1 MYIYTHIH
9 MIHRPAKEE
18 RGSAATGPPSSL
30 YVIPSGIYL
39 FVILARVSV
48 HRTRGL
54 FWMFVGLFW
63 VTTGLC
69 WGCESECTALCLRSR
84 TLSILWRAR
93 RNARTNAHT
102 HTHTQKHTH
111 KRTFRNT
118 CTHAHVSIFV
128 FTQKTS
134 SQTLSL
140 SRVRALSHEQ
150 SVILSYFPLKLSFSL
165 FFSSQNQ
172 HIEKS
177 PVYIQLHMWKSPIY
191 MYMKSK
197 KNLICTYMQTLNSP
211 A

>member
-102 HTHTQKHTH
+102 HTHSETHTQKNFQKHMHTRARKH
-111 KRTFRNT
+111 ICIYPKDLF
-118 CTHAHVSIFV
+118 ADA
-128 FTQKTS
+128 
-134 SQTLSL
+134 LSL
-140 SRVRALSHEQ
+140 SRARSLSRTICHF
-150 SVILSYFPLKLSFSL
+150 VILSSETLVLSFFL
-165 FFSSQNQ
+165 FTKSTHRKEPCIHTVAYVKESYIHVHEIKKEPYM
-172 HIEKS
+172 HIHANIK
-177 PVYIQLHMWKSPIY
+177 
-191 MYMKSK
+191 
-197 KNLICTYMQTLNSP
+197 
-211 A
+211 